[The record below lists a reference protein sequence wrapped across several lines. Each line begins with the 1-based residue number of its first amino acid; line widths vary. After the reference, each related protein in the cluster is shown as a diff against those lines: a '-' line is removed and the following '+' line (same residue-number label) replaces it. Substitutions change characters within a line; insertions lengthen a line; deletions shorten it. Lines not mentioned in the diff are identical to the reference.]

1 MIQHV
6 RLEYKQI
13 ESRKHEHNCK
23 TKYRLNKVDFKKN
36 KYNNQQKELE
46 FGCMVVFKEKNVV
59 ILTQNQKLKKLK
71 IRKICSN
78 TYLNGSF
85 SLIFK
90 IYDLIHTQE
99 KGVKILQQTSCSNI

>member
-1 MIQHV
+1 M
-6 RLEYKQI
+6 
-13 ESRKHEHNCK
+13 
-23 TKYRLNKVDFKKN
+23 
-36 KYNNQQKELE
+36 
-46 FGCMVVFKEKNVV
+46 

-90 IYDLIHTQE
+90 IYNLIHTQE
-99 KGVKILQQTSCSNI
+99 KGVKILQQTFCFNI